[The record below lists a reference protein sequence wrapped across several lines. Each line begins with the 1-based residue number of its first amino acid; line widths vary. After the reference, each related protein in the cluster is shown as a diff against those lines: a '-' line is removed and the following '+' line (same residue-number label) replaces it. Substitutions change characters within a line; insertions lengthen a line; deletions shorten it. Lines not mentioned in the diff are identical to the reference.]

1 MATSTKKT
9 KATAKSGKAAAGGS
23 SLDLAKC
30 LNPAQLKAVT
40 APDGPQLVVAGAGS
54 GKTRVLTYRIA
65 YLVSQGV
72 KPERILAVTFTNK
85 AAREMKNRVEKL
97 VGKSVPISTFHS
109 FCLKVLRANRGKLN
123 YENGFVIYDQ
133 NDQLTLLK
141 ECMRRQDISDKHLKP
156 QFFAS
161 AIGLAKDRLETAE
174 KFARRAEKSKEY
186 IDDLVAKVYKEY
198 ERELR
203 RVRAL
208 DFDDLIMQTVLLLKR
223 EPELLKKYQ
232 GTFDYV
238 LVDECQDTNYAQYQ
252 LVKMLVAKHRNAFAV
267 GDPDQSIY
275 RFRGAEIENIFSF
288 EKDFPEA
295 KRTILERNY
304 RSTGSILKAANDV
317 IAHNQNR
324 WKKELV
330 TENPEGK
337 KVSFFSAKDEREEA
351 AEVVRQIKKLLRE
364 GYKRKDIV
372 VFYRVHLLSRVIEE
386 EMVRNRIPCKLVGDV
401 SFYNRKEIK
410 DLLSYMRAALNTFDD
425 VSLRRV
431 INSPTRGLGET
442 TQEYLASFAQ
452 TAGITFFEAIKQHR
466 RIDRFTDGV
475 HKKLDKFLALM
486 EELAEAQK
494 SMLPTEFLDF
504 ILEKTEYVEKVCPGD
519 DEVDADRRSNI
530 GELKSAVAD
539 YENTSADEKAST
551 EGFLNEVAITADID
565 KWNDETDVVTLM
577 TIHNA
582 KGLEFPVVFIIGM
595 EEDLFPHINAKGLKD
610 EIEEERRLCY
620 VGMTRPK
627 ERLFLSCALK
637 RTVFGQIQSRDPS
650 RFLSEIEPAHVECR
664 FSNRKTILSEGASSQ
679 QLPSKPAGT
688 IDTGDLTVGMTVVH
702 THFGSGV
709 ITSIAGEGETARL
722 TIEFENLPSP
732 KVLVA
737 KYAKL
742 KPLKQ
747 GASKQCRKSQ

>member
-1 MATSTKKT
+1 MATSTKKA
-9 KATAKSGKAAAGGS
+9 KTAKTTNKTVASGTK
-23 SLDLAKC
+23 LDLAGC
-30 LNPAQLKAVT
+30 LNPAQLEAVT
-40 APDGPQLVVAGAGS
+40 APNGPQLVVAGAGS

-85 AAREMKNRVEKL
+85 AAREMKSRVEKL
-97 VGKSVPISTFHS
+97 VGESVPISTFHS
-109 FCLKVLRANRGKLN
+109 FCLKVLRANRAKLN

-156 QFFAS
+156 AYFANM
-161 AIGLAKDRLETAE
+161 IGLAKDRLETAE
-174 KFARRAEKSKEY
+174 KFARKAEKSKEY
-186 IDDLVAKVYKEY
+186 MDELVAKVYKEY

-208 DFDDLIMQTVLLLKR
+208 DFDDLIMQTVLLFKR
-223 EPELLKKYQ
+223 DPELLKKYQ
-232 GTFDYV
+232 ESFDYV
-238 LVDECQDTNYAQYQ
+238 LVDEYQDTNFAQYQ
-252 LVKMLVAKHRNAFAV
+252 LVKMLCQKHGNVFVV

-275 RFRGAEIENIFSF
+275 RFRGAEIGNIFAF
-288 EKDFPEA
+288 EKDYPNA
-295 KRTILERNY
+295 KKTVLERNY
-304 RSTGSILKAANDV
+304 RSTSSILKAANDV
-317 IAHNQNR
+317 IAHNQDR
-324 WKKELV
+324 WEKVLK

-337 KVSFFSAKDEREEA
+337 KVSFFSAKDEHEEA
-351 AEVVRQIKKLLRE
+351 AEVARMIKKLLRE
-364 GYKRKDIV
+364 GVKRRDMV
-372 VFYRVHLLSRVIEE
+372 VFYRVHLLSRLIEE

-401 SFYNRKEIK
+401 SFYNRREIK
-410 DLLSYMRAALNTFDD
+410 DLLAYMRAALNTFDD

-442 TQEYLASFAQ
+442 TQEYLAGFAQ
-452 TAGITFFEAIKQHR
+452 TAGITFYEAVKQHR

-475 HKKLDKFLALM
+475 HRKLDKFQSLI

-494 SMLPTEFLDF
+494 TMLPTEFLDF
-504 ILEKTEYVEKVCPGD
+504 ILEKTEYIEKVCPGD
-519 DEVDADRRSNI
+519 DEADLDRRENI

-539 YENTSADEKAST
+539 YENTTTDEKAST

-582 KGLEFPVVFIIGM
+582 KGLEFPVVFIVGM

-620 VGMTRPK
+620 VGMTRAK

-637 RTVFGQIQSRDPS
+637 RAMFGQIQSRDPS
-650 RFLSEIEPAHVECR
+650 RFLSEIKPSHVECR
-664 FSNRKTILSEGASSQ
+664 FSSRKTVLNEESTTQ
-679 QLPSKPAGT
+679 QLPSRPAGT
-688 IDTGDLTVGMTVVH
+688 MDTGELTVGMEVVH
-702 THFGSGV
+702 THFGNGR
-709 ITSIAGEGETARL
+709 ITSISGEGESARL
-722 TIEFENLPSP
+722 TIEFENLPAP

-742 KPLKQ
+742 KPAKQ
-747 GASKQCRKSQ
+747 GTAKQCRK